1 MVWLEQ
7 NNRREQERKQWLP
20 NAPKTSKSLISDDNN
35 CEGLIRENPAMYVA
49 RTLLSR
55 FNTGSCVRAESRAPK
70 AQSLE

>member
-1 MVWLEQ
+1 
-7 NNRREQERKQWLP
+7 
-20 NAPKTSKSLISDDNN
+20 LISDDND